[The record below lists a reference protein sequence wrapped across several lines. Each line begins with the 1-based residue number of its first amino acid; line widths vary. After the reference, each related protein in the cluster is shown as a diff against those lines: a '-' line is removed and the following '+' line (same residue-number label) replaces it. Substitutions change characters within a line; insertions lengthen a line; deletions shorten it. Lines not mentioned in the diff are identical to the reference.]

1 MQVWRF
7 QHPVMVEKHT
17 KQCPTRSDNVKAA
30 AGLHF
35 PGHGEG
41 EREREREAERR
52 MAAPSLFPRVHF
64 AAFFFLLALSL
75 AFNIALYHLVLLSH
89 PLSPSSFSPA
99 LFNPFAF
106 SHFASSQAFPPSLL
120 ASPFTRSVS
129 PFREVLFSRS
139 FSPGFSPLAPS
150 H

>member
-1 MQVWRF
+1 MPYQIR
-7 QHPVMVEKHT
+7 
-17 KQCPTRSDNVKAA
+17 QCKSRRGPALPRPRRRRAGAGARSRAA
-30 AGLHF
+30 DGGALALSPRSF
-35 PGHGEG
+35 
-41 EREREREAERR
+41 RR
-52 MAAPSLFPRVHF
+52 LL
-64 AAFFFLLALSL
+64 FFLLALSL